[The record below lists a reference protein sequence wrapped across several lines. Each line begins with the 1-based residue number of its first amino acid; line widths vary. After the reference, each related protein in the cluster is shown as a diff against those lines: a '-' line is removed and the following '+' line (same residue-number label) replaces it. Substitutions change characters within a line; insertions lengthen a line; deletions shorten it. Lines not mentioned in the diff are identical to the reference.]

1 MGLLNACIL
10 KASSGFAVIVNA
22 YLMCVPCSSSCIS
35 PQVFPGP
42 HPFVCVAANV
52 GKFFEFRLPFGCIIN
67 YNEEILSL
75 TRKGKHDSN
84 PGAVSVT

>member
-1 MGLLNACIL
+1 MPIL
-10 KASSGFAVIVNA
+10 CVYHALQAVSHHRFLQVHTP
-22 YLMCVPCSSSCIS
+22 LCVS
-35 PQVFPGP
+35 QQMRLY
-42 HPFVCVAANV
+42 V

-84 PGAVSVT
+84 PDAVSVT